1 MHATTSKTKSWIY
14 QKRKE
19 KKENELRLTHR
30 LSVPKALQK
39 GPWSLLSS
47 AYVHCQSGSEV
58 SGEYLS
64 FYKNMFKCFGLAE
77 YELIPQIWV
86 PGKRWPGHTMNVLNP
101 WCMCVSLLSRWS
113 SRAVSPHILPQNYIF
128 IGTRR
133 CMVPQKT
140 SALWLDGSEN
150 NSFCLSSV
158 PLMLIGTCWCAYVH
172 PHRTKCMTVGLLT
185 CVIIDIYVYV
195 YIDYDCAL
203 AVLRCEV

>member
-1 MHATTSKTKSWIY
+1 MTD
-14 QKRKE
+14 KRKDGKQRVVVFDKQIE
-19 KKENELRLTHR
+19 GKIFQHFPHCWCVLQLPRQNPGFIRKEKKKKENELRLTHR

-58 SGEYLS
+58 SREYLS

-113 SRAVSPHILPQNYIF
+113 FRAVSPHILPPNYIF

-140 SALWLDGSEN
+140 SK
-150 NSFCLSSV
+150 F
-158 PLMLIGTCWCAYVH
+158 
-172 PHRTKCMTVGLLT
+172 
-185 CVIIDIYVYV
+185 
-195 YIDYDCAL
+195 
-203 AVLRCEV
+203 

>member
-1 MHATTSKTKSWIY
+1 MHTDKQSNKTKYQECRIIDFLTIYDGQKKGWQTKSCSFWQANWGEDFQTFSTLLMRATTSKTKSWIY

-58 SGEYLS
+58 SREYLS

-113 SRAVSPHILPQNYIF
+113 FRAVSPHILPPNYIF
-128 IGTRR
+128 IGTSR

-140 SALWLDGSEN
+140 SK
-150 NSFCLSSV
+150 F
-158 PLMLIGTCWCAYVH
+158 
-172 PHRTKCMTVGLLT
+172 
-185 CVIIDIYVYV
+185 
-195 YIDYDCAL
+195 
-203 AVLRCEV
+203 